1 MGRKEGQSMKM
12 TVQKMRKLLEE
23 RLQDPTR
30 KFIFDR
36 DKSDLRIENIQNKK
50 GVNISIPTVI
60 SKWNE
65 KKEAAIDEIVFF
77 VNEGLKAMNTEVA
90 LSGNEKNIYPVMR
103 STSHKTVKKDGVKL
117 IYDDHTAE
125 TRIFYA
131 IDLGKTYRI
140 IDEEMLEKEGWD
152 ANRIR
157 EVAKFN
163 LRSLPTP
170 LKKDT
175 VAENDFYFLNTN
187 DGYDASRI
195 LNDALLKEMED
206 KVEGKLV
213 ISIPHQ
219 DVLIFAD
226 IKNDTGYDVLAQMTM
241 SFYTNGRIP
250 ITSLSFDYED
260 GKLMPIFIMANNRP
274 KRKD

>member
-1 MGRKEGQSMKM
+1 MKM

-30 KFIFDR
+30 KCIFDR

>member
-12 TVQKMRKLLEE
+12 TVQQMRKILEE
-23 RLQDPTR
+23 RLQDPSR
-30 KFIFDR
+30 KFIFNR
-36 DKSDLRIENIQNKK
+36 DTSELRIENIENKK
-50 GVNISIPTVI
+50 GIIIAIPVVI
-60 SKWNE
+60 SKWKE
-65 KKEAAIDEIVFF
+65 KKEAAIDDIVFF
-77 VNEGLKAMNTEVA
+77 VNEGLKAMTTEVT
-90 LSGNEKNIYPVMR
+90 LTGKEKDIFPVMR
-103 STSHKTVKKDGVKL
+103 STSHETVKKDGIKL
-117 IYDDHTAE
+117 VYDDHTAE

-131 IDLGKTYRI
+131 VDLGNTYRI

-157 EVAKFN
+157 EIAKFN

-175 VAENDFYFLNTN
+175 VAGNDFYFLNTN

-195 LNDALLKEMED
+195 LNETFLKEMEE

-219 DVLIFAD
+219 DVLILAD

-250 ITSLSFDYED
+250 ITSLSFYYED

>member
-1 MGRKEGQSMKM
+1 MKM
-12 TVQKMRKLLEE
+12 TVQQMRKILEE
-23 RLQDPTR
+23 RLQDPSR
-30 KFIFDR
+30 KFIFNR
-36 DKSDLRIENIQNKK
+36 DTSELRIENIENKK
-50 GVNISIPTVI
+50 GIIIAIPAVI
-60 SKWNE
+60 SKWKE
-65 KKEAAIDEIVFF
+65 KKEAAIDDIVFF
-77 VNEGLKAMNTEVA
+77 VNEGLKAMTTEVT
-90 LSGNEKNIYPVMR
+90 LTGKEKDIYPVMR
-103 STSHKTVKKDGVKL
+103 STSHETVKKDGAKL

-131 IDLGKTYRI
+131 VDLGNTYRI

-152 ANRIR
+152 TNRIR
-157 EVAKFN
+157 EIAKFN

-175 VAENDFYFLNTN
+175 VADNDFYFLNTN

-195 LNDALLKEMED
+195 LNETFLKEMEE

-250 ITSLSFDYED
+250 ITSLSFYYED

>member
-36 DKSDLRIENIQNKK
+36 DTSDLRIENIQNKK

>member
-1 MGRKEGQSMKM
+1 MGRKEGRSMKM
-12 TVQKMRKLLEE
+12 TVQQMRKILEE
-23 RLQDPTR
+23 RLQDPSR
-30 KFIFDR
+30 KFIFNR
-36 DKSDLRIENIQNKK
+36 DTSELRIENIENKK
-50 GVNISIPTVI
+50 GIIIAIPAVI
-60 SKWNE
+60 SKWKE
-65 KKEAAIDEIVFF
+65 KKEAAIDDIVFF
-77 VNEGLKAMNTEVA
+77 VNEGLKAMTTEVT
-90 LSGNEKNIYPVMR
+90 LTGKEKDIFPVMR
-103 STSHKTVKKDGVKL
+103 STSHETVKKDGIKL
-117 IYDDHTAE
+117 VYDDHTAE

-131 IDLGKTYRI
+131 VDLGNTYRI

-152 ANRIR
+152 ANRVR
-157 EVAKFN
+157 EIAKFN

-175 VAENDFYFLNTN
+175 VADNDFYFLNTN

-195 LNDALLKEMED
+195 LNETFLKEMEE

-250 ITSLSFDYED
+250 ITSLSFYYED

>member
-219 DVLIFAD
+219 DVLIFTD

>member
-226 IKNDTGYDVLAQMTM
+226 IKNDRGYDVLAQMTM

>member
-226 IKNDTGYDVLAQMTM
+226 IKNDMGYDVLAQMTM

>member
-90 LSGNEKNIYPVMR
+90 LSGNEKNIYPVIR

>member
-30 KFIFDR
+30 KFFFDR